1 MTALQRVIEN
11 PLSGERM
18 TFLTTGEETGGEFA
32 RVRCELPAGASG
44 PPLHYHLTFTE
55 TFEVVEGTLDMYVG
69 GKKHHRVLKSG
80 EVAHAPV
87 KVPHTFWNSISEPVV
102 FEAVVQPAQP
112 FESTVRT
119 FFGMARDGKT
129 NKKGV
134 PTNIWELALA
144 HELSGSYMTGMP
156 LFLQRKI
163 FGILARIAR
172 RKGYD
177 PEFSRY
183 TKPREEKAASPVASG
198 CQTGKIGGKMSNS

>member
-1 MTALQRVIEN
+1 MAALERVIEN
-11 PLSGERM
+11 PLNGERM

-80 EVAHAPV
+80 DAAHAPV
-87 KVPHTFWNSISEPVV
+87 KVPHTFWNSSGEPVV
-102 FEAVVQPAQP
+102 FEAVMQPAQP
-112 FESTVRT
+112 FEDTIRT
-119 FFGMARDGKT
+119 AFGMARDGKT

-134 PTNIWELALA
+134 PTNIWELALVY
-144 HELSGSYMTGMP
+144 ELAGSYMTGMP
-156 LFLQRKI
+156 LFLQRMI
-163 FGILARIAR
+163 CGILARIAR

-183 TKPREEKAASPVASG
+183 TKPRDEEPASPVTLGS
-198 CQTGKIGGKMSNS
+198 